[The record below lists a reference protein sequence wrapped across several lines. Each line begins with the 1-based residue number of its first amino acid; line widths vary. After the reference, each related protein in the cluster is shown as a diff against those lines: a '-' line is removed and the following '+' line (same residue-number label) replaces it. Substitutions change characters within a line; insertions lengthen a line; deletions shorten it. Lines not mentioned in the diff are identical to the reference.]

1 MQRVRMSDI
10 ANELGISTVTVSK
23 ALTGREGV
31 GEKLRKTII
40 QKASELG
47 YVYNGLPLAM
57 RMGRNYVV
65 GILMSAKYLGETSF
79 YWVFYRHLL
88 STFKQTPYSG
98 ILEIVEDDEE
108 SRCVVPACITANKVD
123 GLILLGQFPD
133 PYLAM
138 ITTKVK
144 RLVFLDFYSDIGAC
158 DCVASNNFLGSYNL
172 TKLLIDVGHTR
183 IGFIGS
189 TSATTS
195 ILDRYMGFCK
205 AMLEVELP
213 YESAIDDRDERGQYI
228 DFDLRI
234 RDFTAYICNNDQ
246 LAGIVIKRL
255 RDLGLKVPDDMS
267 IVGFDN
273 ESELV
278 TDGLGVTSLEV
289 NLQAMSQTAIHL
301 LIEHIEN
308 NAYQPRGRTFIDGRV
323 VCKQSIA
330 PPKVTRLT

>member
-1 MQRVRMSDI
+1 MSDI

-31 GEKLRKTII
+31 GEDLRKAII

-47 YVYNGLPLAM
+47 YVYNGLPQAM
-57 RMGRNYVV
+57 RMGRNYTI
-65 GILMSAKYLGETSF
+65 GILISAKYLGETSF
-79 YWVFYRHLL
+79 YWVFYRQLL
-88 STFKQTPYSG
+88 STFKQTLYSG
-98 ILEIVEDDEE
+98 ILEIVENDEE
-108 SRCVVPACITANKVD
+108 SRCVIPACITANKVD

-138 ITTKVK
+138 ITAKVD

-172 TKLLIDVGHTR
+172 TKLLIDVGHTQ

-213 YESAIDDRDERGQYI
+213 YKPAIDDRDECGQYI
-228 DFDLRI
+228 DFDLRLG
-234 RDFTAYICNNDQ
+234 DFTAYICNNDQ

-255 RDLGLKVPDDMS
+255 QDLGLEVPGDVS
-267 IVGFDN
+267 IVGFDC

-278 TDGLGVTSLEV
+278 TAGLGVTSLEV
-289 NLQAMSQTAIHL
+289 NLQAMSQTAVNL
-301 LIEHIEN
+301 LIEHVEN
-308 NAYQPRGRTFIDGRV
+308 NAYQSRGRTFIDGRV
-323 VCKQSIA
+323 VGKQSIT
-330 PPKVTRLT
+330 PPKVTSLS

>member
-1 MQRVRMSDI
+1 MSDI
-10 ANELGISTVTVSK
+10 AKELGISTVTVSK

-31 GEKLRKTII
+31 SEDLRKTII

-47 YVYNGLPLAM
+47 YVYNGLPHAM
-57 RMGRNYVV
+57 RMGRHYAI
-65 GILMSAKYLGETSF
+65 GILISAKYLGETSF

-88 STFKQTPYSG
+88 STFKPTPYSG
-98 ILEIVEDDEE
+98 ILEIVENDEE
-108 SRCVVPACITANKVD
+108 GRCVVPACISTNKVD

-138 ITTKVK
+138 ITAKVK
-144 RLVFLDFYSDIGAC
+144 RLVFLDFYSDIGIC

-205 AMLEVELP
+205 AMLEMELP
-213 YESAIDDRDERGQYI
+213 YEPAIDDRDERGQYI

-234 RDFTAYICNNDQ
+234 GDFTAYICNNDQ

-255 RDLGLKVPDDMS
+255 QDLGLEVPDDVS

-278 TDGLGVTSLEV
+278 TAGLGVTSLEV
-289 NLQAMSQTAIHL
+289 NLQAMSQTAVNL
-301 LIEHIEN
+301 LIEHIES
-308 NAYQPRGRTFIDGRV
+308 NAYRSRGRTFIDGRIV
-323 VCKQSIA
+323 GKQSIA

>member
-1 MQRVRMSDI
+1 MSDI
-10 ANELGISTVTVSK
+10 AHELGISTVTVSK

-31 GEKLRKTII
+31 GDDLRKTII
-40 QKASELG
+40 QKASEMG
-47 YVYNGLPLAM
+47 YVYNGLPHNM
-57 RMGRNYVV
+57 RMGRNYAI
-65 GILMSAKYLGETSF
+65 GILISAKYLGETSF
-79 YWVFYRHLL
+79 YWIFYRHLL
-88 STFKQTPYSG
+88 SAFKSTPYSG
-98 ILEIVEDDEE
+98 ILEIVENDEE
-108 SRCVVPACITANKVD
+108 SRCLIPACITANKVD
-123 GLILLGQFPD
+123 GLIILGQFPD

-138 ITTKVK
+138 ITAKVN

-205 AMLEVELP
+205 AMLEMELP
-213 YESAIDDRDERGQYI
+213 YEPAIDDRDERGQYI

-234 RDFTAYICNNDQ
+234 EDFTAYICNNDQ
-246 LAGIVIKRL
+246 LAGIVINRL
-255 RDLGLKVPDDMS
+255 RALGLEVPDDVS

-278 TDGLGVTSLEV
+278 TAGLGVTSLEV
-289 NLQAMSQTAIHL
+289 NLQAMSQTAVNL

-308 NAYQPRGRTFIDGRV
+308 DAYQSRGRTFIDGRV
-323 VCKQSIA
+323 VGKQSIA

>member
-1 MQRVRMSDI
+1 MSDI

-23 ALTGREGV
+23 AITGREGV
-31 GEKLRKTII
+31 SDDLREAII
-40 QKASELG
+40 QKASEMG
-47 YVYNGLPLAM
+47 YVYNGLPHAM
-57 RMGRNYVV
+57 RMGRTYTI
-65 GILMSAKYLGETSF
+65 GILISAKYLGESSF

-88 STFKQTPYSG
+88 SVLKQTPYSG
-98 ILEIVEDDEE
+98 TLEIVENDEE
-108 SRCVVPACITANKVD
+108 SRCMLPACITANKAD

-138 ITTKVK
+138 ITAKVE
-144 RLVFLDFYSDIGAC
+144 RLIFLDFYSDIGAC

-172 TKLLIDVGHTR
+172 TKLLIDAGHTR

-213 YESAIDDRDERGQYI
+213 YEPAIDDRDERGQYI
-228 DFDLRI
+228 DCDLRLG
-234 RDFTAYICNNDQ
+234 DFTAYICNNDQ

-255 RDLGLKVPDDMS
+255 RELGLEVPRDVS

-289 NLQAMSQTAIHL
+289 NLQAMSQTAVKM
-301 LIEHIEN
+301 LIEHIES
-308 NAYQPRGRTFIDGRV
+308 NAYQSYGRTFIDGRV
-323 VCKQSIA
+323 VGKQSIA
-330 PPKVTRLT
+330 PPKVTRLV